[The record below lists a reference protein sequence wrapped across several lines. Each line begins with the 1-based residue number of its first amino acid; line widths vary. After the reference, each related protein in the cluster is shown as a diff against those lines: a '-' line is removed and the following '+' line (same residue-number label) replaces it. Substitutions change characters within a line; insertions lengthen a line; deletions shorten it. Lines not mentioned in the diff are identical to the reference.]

1 MKRLLACLLVSFG
14 LSQSGFAQTGC
25 GEIQKAFDQ
34 INTVYRFGAA
44 SASSWATVQQIFGAP
59 TQTTEVSG
67 RVSTFIY
74 AFRGCSLEFE
84 IGSEG
89 KIETK
94 KFRLVAS
101 QSTPSGP
108 VTSVQP
114 LRAPAAATVNNT
126 NQTEVAEAIKSL
138 DATLQQLKTQIS
150 DLERVLRAMP
160 VTQPQAVA
168 VPPAT
173 GNAPNTATPI
183 PADINRFV
191 KTSGSSEQQVQTS
204 PSAPSTAI
212 NPVVAENGSYKGEI
226 SEATGRPKDVYV
238 NGYYRKDGTYVR
250 GHYRSAPRK

>member
-1 MKRLLACLLVSFG
+1 MKRLLACLLLSFG
-14 LSQSGFAQTGC
+14 LSQSGFAQAGC

-34 INTVYRFGAA
+34 INTLYRFGAA
-44 SASSWATVQQIFGAP
+44 SASTWATVQQIFGTP
-59 TQTTEVSG
+59 TETKEVSG
-67 RVSTFIY
+67 RVSKFIY
-74 AFRGCSLEFE
+74 AFRGCSAEFE
-84 IGSEG
+84 IGTEG

-94 KFRLVAS
+94 NFRLLAAPP
-101 QSTPSGP
+101 STPSAP
-108 VTSVQP
+108 MTSVQP
-114 LRAPAAATVNNT
+114 LRAPPAVTANNS
-126 NQTEVAEAIKSL
+126 NQNEVAQAINSL

-183 PADINRFV
+183 PADINTFV
-191 KTSGSSEQQVQTS
+191 KTSGSERVQAS
-204 PSAPSTAI
+204 SSAPSTAI
-212 NPVVAENGSYKGEI
+212 RPVVAENGSYKGEI

-250 GHYRSAPRK
+250 SHYRSAPRK